1 VESLPPRLP
10 TPREALFVWM
20 VGVALLVGIGIG
32 VGLLAAALAIAEGLS
47 ADAAFALISDPVAS
61 PLVTSS
67 SWICANI
74 AANEIA
80 VLGLLALW
88 RRRTRAPLADVL
100 PLAKPSRRAL
110 LGAVLLPFAFA
121 PLAEVAGE
129 LMYRAMPN
137 EITAE
142 HLVIALAR
150 TPDTLGFA
158 LALLA
163 AAALP
168 ALVEETMFRGFITS
182 AFRQHS
188 SLVAVL
194 VPSLMF
200 GLFHLEPTQAAGT
213 MVLGVA
219 FGLVR
224 LYTGSLWACIASH
237 FAYNAGVLLEVRYL
251 DASNDHVLHW
261 GRVGLGLLLAVPA
274 YALLVGDLLQKSL
287 QRLSLRPPHRSGDGR

>member
-1 VESLPPRLP
+1 VESLPARLP
-10 TPREALFVWM
+10 TPREAILVWL
-20 VGVALLVGIGIG
+20 VGVALLIGVGIG
-32 VGLLAAALAIAEGLS
+32 VGLLAAALAVAEGLTP
-47 ADAAFALISDPVAS
+47 DAALALISDPVAS
-61 PLVTSS
+61 PLVTSAI
-67 SWICANI
+67 WICANI
-74 AANEIA
+74 AANELA

-88 RRRTRAPLADVL
+88 RRRTRAPLGSVL
-100 PLAKPSRRAL
+100 PLAKPSARAL
-110 LGAVLLPFAFA
+110 FGAVLLPFAFA

-129 LMYRAMPN
+129 LVYRAMPR

-150 TPDTLGFA
+150 NPDPAGFA
-158 LALLA
+158 LAIVA

-182 AFRQHS
+182 AFRNHS

-194 VPSLMF
+194 VPSLLF

-213 MVLGVA
+213 TVLGIA

-224 LYTGSLWACIASH
+224 LYTGSLWACIVSH
-237 FAYNAGVLLEVRYL
+237 FAYNVGVILEVRFL
-251 DASNDHVLHW
+251 GADSDHVIHW
-261 GRVGLGLLLAVPA
+261 GRVGIGLLLALPA

-287 QRLSLRPPHRSGDGR
+287 ARLSLRPPPRRGGP